1 MRLNY
6 LKRRDFI
13 KAIAGSTAAWPI
25 GARAQQPAVRTIGW
39 LSPRSSDTENNVAGL
54 RRGPSD
60 LAAFRQGLSE
70 TGYVEGKNLTIEY
83 RWAEGQY
90 DRLPALAVDLVHSR
104 VSVIVTAGGPE
115 PARAA
120 QAATTTIPIV
130 FQSGS
135 DPVQDGLVKSF
146 NRPGGN
152 ATGVHVFTT
161 SLGPKRLEVL
171 RELVPKV
178 SVIAFLVNPSSQIRE
193 MQVKQVED
201 AARAIGQN
209 IIVLHASDD
218 SELDLAF
225 ATLVQRGAGA
235 LLMSADLFFQV
246 RRDRLVALAARYKVP
261 VMYEWPEFVTA
272 GGLISY
278 STLRSDSTLQM
289 GIYVGRILNGAKPA
303 DLPVIQSTKF
313 ELVINSKTAKTLSL
327 DVPDKLLAVADDI
340 ID

>member
-1 MRLNY
+1 MN
-6 LKRRDFI
+6 RRDFI
-13 KAIAGSTAAWPI
+13 TLVGGVAVAWPLA
-25 GARAQQPAVRTIGW
+25 ARAQQPATQRIGW
-39 LSPRSSDTENNVAGL
+39 LSPRSSDAENNVAGF
-54 RRGPSD
+54 RRGLSD
-60 LAAFRQGLSE
+60 LAAFRRGLSE

-90 DRLPALAVDLVHSR
+90 DRLPALAADLVRSQ
-104 VSVIVTAGGPE
+104 VAVIVTAGGPE

-120 QAATTTIPIV
+120 QAATPTIPIV

-171 RELVPKV
+171 RELVPQA

-201 AARAIGQN
+201 AARVIGQN

-218 SELDLAF
+218 GELDLAF

-278 STLRSDSTLQM
+278 SAVRTDWLQM
-289 GIYVGRILNGAKPA
+289 GIYAGRILNGAKPA
-303 DLPVIQSTKF
+303 DLPIVQSTKF
-313 ELVINSKTAKTLSL
+313 ELVINLKTAKLHGL
-327 DVPDKLLAVADDI
+327 EIPPRLLALADQVI
-340 ID
+340 E

>member
-1 MRLNY
+1 
-6 LKRRDFI
+6 
-13 KAIAGSTAAWPI
+13 
-25 GARAQQPAVRTIGW
+25 
-39 LSPRSSDTENNVAGL
+39 VA
-54 RRGPSD
+54 
-60 LAAFRQGLSE
+60 
-70 TGYVEGKNLTIEY
+70 IEY
-83 RWAEGQY
+83 RWADNRL
-90 DRLPALAVDLVHSR
+90 DRLPALATDLVRRHVQVIFTGGALN
-104 VSVIVTAGGPE
+104 VSL
-115 PARAA
+115 AA
-120 QAATTTIPIV
+120 KAATPTIPIV

-171 RELVPKV
+171 RELVPKA

-246 RRDRLVALAARYKVP
+246 RRDRLVALAARYKMP

-272 GGLISY
+272 DGLISY
-278 STLRSDSTLQM
+278 SSLRSDSTLQM

-313 ELVINSKTAKTLSL
+313 ELVINLRTAKALGL
-327 DVPDKLLAVADDI
+327 DVPSTLLALADEVI
-340 ID
+340 E

>member
-1 MRLNY
+1 M
-6 LKRRDFI
+6 KRREFI
-13 KAIAGSTAAWPI
+13 TLLGGVAAAWPLA
-25 GARAQQPAVRTIGW
+25 ARAQQAAKQRIGW
-39 LSPRSSDTENNVAGL
+39 LSPRSSDAENNVAGF
-54 RRGPSD
+54 RRGLSD
-60 LAAFRQGLSE
+60 LAAFRRGLSE

-90 DRLPALAVDLVHSR
+90 DRLPALAADLVR
-104 VSVIVTAGGPE
+104 RQVAVIVTAGGPE

-120 QAATTTIPIV
+120 QAATPTIPIV

-171 RELVPKV
+171 RELVPKA

-246 RRDRLVALAARYKVP
+246 RRDRLVALAARYKMP

-272 GGLISY
+272 DGLISY
-278 STLRSDSTLQM
+278 SSLRSDSTLQM

-313 ELVINSKTAKTLSL
+313 ELVINLRTAKALGL
-327 DVPDKLLAVADDI
+327 DVPSTLLALADEVI
-340 ID
+340 E